1 MRVVIEKAGDSSA
14 PLMADRKAG
23 CIATMSAGI
32 DTYDLIHLLADIAR
46 DNMHVNVGFGPA
58 VGAEAF

>member
-14 PLMADRKAG
+14 PHMADGKAG
-23 CIATMSAGI
+23 CIATMPVGFPA
-32 DTYDLIHLLADIAR
+32 YDLNHLLAGITPC
-46 DNMHVNVGFGPA
+46 NMHAEIGFSPA